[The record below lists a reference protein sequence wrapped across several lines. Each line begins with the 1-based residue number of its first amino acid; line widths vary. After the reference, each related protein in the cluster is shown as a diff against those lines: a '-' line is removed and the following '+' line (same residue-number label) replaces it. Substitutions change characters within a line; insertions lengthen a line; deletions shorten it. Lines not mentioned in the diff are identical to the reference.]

1 MKDLSPDELYMQRAL
16 DLAQLS
22 RGSVSP
28 NPLVGC
34 VIVHNNVIIGEGR
47 HEKYGEAHAEVNAI
61 ASVKD
66 QSLLKGSTVYV
77 NLEPCSHFGKT
88 PPCADLLV
96 KHQVKK
102 VVIANIDPNPL
113 VSGKGIQKLKDAGI
127 EVTTGVLESKGVELN
142 KSFFTFLS
150 KKRPYIILKWA
161 ETADGFIARENFD
174 SKWISNEHSRQ
185 LVHKWRSEEDAVLVG
200 TATALHDNP
209 ALTVRD
215 WSGRNPTRIVLDRYN
230 RLPKTLTLFDG
241 QQQTICYTVSK
252 SESQENLEFVK
263 LNESSFQ
270 HSLLE
275 DLAKRNIQSIIIEG
289 GATTLQQ
296 FINSALWDEARVFTS
311 DKEFGSGI
319 AAPQFNGNL
328 TATES
333 VFNDTLAFYIPKKRS

>member
-1 MKDLSPDELYMQRAL
+1 MQRAL

-34 VIVHNNVIIGEGR
+34 VVVHNNIIIGEGR
-47 HEKYGEAHAEVNAI
+47 HEKYGEAHAEVNAV

-66 QSLLKGSTVYV
+66 QSLLKDSTVYV

-96 KHQVKK
+96 KHQIKK
-102 VVIANIDPNPL
+102 VVIANMDPNPL

-127 EVTTGVLESKGVELN
+127 EVVTGVLKAKGNELN
-142 KSFFTFLS
+142 KRFFTFIEQ
-150 KKRPYIILKWA
+150 KRPYIILKWA

-174 SKWISNEHSRQ
+174 SKWISNEQSRQ

-215 WSGRNPTRIVLDRYN
+215 WSGRNPVRIVLDRYG

-241 QQQTICYTVSK
+241 QQQTICYTVTK
-252 SESQENLEFVK
+252 SETQKNLDFVK

-270 HSLLE
+270 QDLLD
-275 DLAKRNIQSIIIEG
+275 DLFKRNIQSVIIEG

-296 FINSALWDEARVFTS
+296 FINNEFWDEARVFTS

-319 AAPQFNGNL
+319 TAPQFNGNL
-328 TATES
+328 ISTES
-333 VFNDTLAFYIPKKRS
+333 VSTDILTVYTNPTK